1 MRKRIVAFV
10 FVLALV
16 FVLAG
21 TASAAVKQGD
31 KEISFSGAY
40 ADLTPSSDSDY
51 GSVKATL
58 LSGSLGY
65 FVSDEA
71 EFSAKGTWAWL
82 KASGEKLNL
91 YGIGFDAKYHF
102 QPSNSTVPYVGAQW
116 NYLNGKVSG
125 DGSVIDV
132 SDTKASGQMWGPLA
146 GIKFFVTDSTILF
159 VEYQYDLFTGGA
171 KDTIKNANIVCA
183 GISFKF

>member
-1 MRKRIVAFV
+1 MNKKIVAIV

-31 KEISFSGAY
+31 KELSFSGAY
-40 ADLTPSSDSDY
+40 ADIATKSGSDFDL
-51 GSVKATL
+51 GCVKATL
-58 LSGSLGY
+58 LSGALGY
-65 FVSDEA
+65 FVSDEV
-71 EFSAKGTWAWL
+71 EFSAKSTWAWL

-116 NYLNGKVSG
+116 VYLNGKVSG
-125 DGSVIDV
+125 DTLSV
-132 SDTKASGQMWGPLA
+132 SGKASGQMWGPLA

-171 KDTIKNANIVCA
+171 KDAINHANLVSA